1 MLKAIAIDD
10 EPLALTV
17 LDSFCKKTAGITL
30 EKTFL
35 KTGEALA
42 FLAEEPVDL
51 VFLDINMPSLTGTEL
66 ARKLPVDIQVIFTT
80 AYSQYAVEGFNLN
93 ATDYLLKPFTYER
106 FLQAVEKVM
115 LHRRVQEAPP
125 PYLILKADYRQYKVL
140 FGDILAVEG
149 LDDYLKVHLANA
161 RPIVARMTIKTIT
174 DMLPATDFRRVHRS
188 YIINKNKIEN
198 VRNKIISVGG
208 LKIPISKSYEK
219 PFFDEFGAQ
228 NAPDINPLN
237 SHEN

>member
-17 LDSFCKKTAGITL
+17 LESFCKKTDGITL

-42 FLAEEPVDL
+42 FLAKEPVDL

-66 ARKLPVDIQVIFTT
+66 AKKLPADIQVVFTT
-80 AYSQYAVEGFNLN
+80 AYSEYAVEGFNLN

-106 FLQAVEKVM
+106 FLQAIQKVA
-115 LHRRVQEAPP
+115 LHGKQPEPPP
-125 PYLILKADYRQYKVL
+125 PYLILKADYRQYRVL
-140 FGDILAVEG
+140 FRDILAVEG
-149 LDDYLKVHLANA
+149 LDDYLKVHLANS
-161 RPIVARMTIKTIT
+161 RPIVARMTIRAIT
-174 DMLPATDFRRVHRS
+174 ELLPGSDFRRVHRS

-208 LKIPISKSYEK
+208 LKIPLSKSYEK
-219 PFFDEFGAQ
+219 QFFDEFEASSL
-228 NAPDINPLN
+228 NTHPD
-237 SHEN
+237 EN